1 MLKSAAD
8 ASIETHLSFS
18 DCPPQA
24 PFPVLPSY
32 EEATGVKDVARLPS
46 YRQSRPAPRTYHPYP
61 RRRAPALVDGT
72 GVDRLMVCLSLFL
85 VSLHHSHLFM

>member
-8 ASIETHLSFS
+8 TSTTLSFP
-18 DCPPQA
+18 DCPPQV

-32 EEATGVKDVARLPS
+32 EEATGIKDVTRLPS

-72 GVDRLMVCLSLFL
+72 GVDRLMVCISLVL
-85 VSLHHSHLFM
+85 VSFRHSHLFM